1 MAPQPSEADIIL
13 NRANVALAK
22 SQRLV
27 ASWLPPRTEEEVKNA
42 ITEEEMEKEEQEM
55 FTPVPELYV
64 RNSNLSTRAEHQC
77 LYKDRLGLGAKVP
90 NDFKDADM
98 KRQNSSSNDLLRRQ
112 LLGKD
117 RSKVQNNGVHR
128 QGDQRGLGGVLHVGS
143 KPRPAPAKRKV
154 EDVSSD
160 EEGGRSSVGKR
171 KHLETAKA
179 TGNEEVEVGQLG
191 LGPGRRERSEA
202 VKRSKRVTNY
212 LDEVLSRKSE
222 KKQRNKKR
230 KKVAQD
236 STLVSKD

>member
-55 FTPVPELYV
+55 FTPVPEL
-64 RNSNLSTRAEHQC
+64 
-77 LYKDRLGLGAKVP
+77 LGLGAKVP